1 MLLELWTMDIDTSAV
16 FAPGAINDHTVKHRL
31 SVAAVM
37 HLYDPGWPGDRDD
50 DPLRPTFRVGRL
62 RCGRH
67 RRHLHGSGALAGL
80 RPSTGLTGGVRAHA
94 WNPVVSGIKANS
106 ALVIALMMHVGALGL
121 HALKAASVTQQGRDH
136 ARLYCRHH
144 GSAIAPA

>member
-1 MLLELWTMDIDTSAV
+1 MTRYDQRFAWGGFGAVGTEGICTDQALLQGYAHQ
-16 FAPGAINDHTVKHRL
+16 P
-31 SVAAVM
+31 
-37 HLYDPGWPGDRDD
+37 
-50 DPLRPTFRVGRL
+50 
-62 RCGRH
+62 
-67 RRHLHGSGALAGL
+67 
-80 RPSTGLTGGVRAHA
+80 GLTGGVQAHA